1 MALTKASFSMIAN
14 APINLLDYGAVGDG
28 IVNDTIAV
36 QAAVTFAR
44 AQGGESRKLYWPRGT
59 YLITNTIVLGTN
71 QYIEFD
77 PGVTINFV
85 PVDPLNTPL
94 FVAANQSE
102 VYLNGNGATLIGT
115 RGTVAGQG
123 SGNAIELYGT
133 DNATVRNFV
142 IKDFA
147 TDGIIIWGDVTGSG
161 PCIDVLIENCTVE
174 NCRRNGM
181 SIISVIGCIVL
192 GGVYKGTNGSLGGPH
207 AGIDI
212 EPNTDSF
219 LENVNLIGV
228 ITAENDGAG
237 IQITPGALSATV
249 ARRFSVNITG
259 GRSINDGNVS
269 GAAGLWFVNG
279 GALTNKIYGQVI
291 VRGFTVEEPKSRGV
305 SFREWDADKSPRAI
319 VEDVTVY
326 NPDSTSSI
334 VGNVDRTGFVI
345 YADSGQATTNLGN
358 IQLRNCL
365 AEDLRGSPRM
375 VWGMLLAADVG
386 KVIKNVLVENPKSIN
401 FVASTK
407 FDIYTSVS
415 EGPGT
420 SIDTDVVYP
429 TPKPVDESVSL
440 SIAGY
445 GGKRVN
451 ATTSGIVLT
460 LPFASNCNG
469 MVYEIQNAPGVNSV
483 TVALQAGDTILGDV
497 NVASVGLVLD
507 AGGFLRLRSCGS
519 ASWTVEALDGLSRI
533 PGMSVQ
539 RKIQFNN
546 AAPVAGTWTQGD
558 IVFNSAATVGQP
570 IGFQCTVSGSP
581 GTWVAMANL

>member
-36 QAAVTFAR
+36 QAAVTAAR

-59 YLITNTIVLGTN
+59 YLITNTIILGTN

-249 ARRFSVNITG
+249 ARRFNVFITG
-259 GRSINDGNVS
+259 GRSINDGNIN

-279 GALTNKIYGQVI
+279 GAMTNKIYGEVI

-305 SFREWDADKSPRAI
+305 SFYEWDADKSPRAI

-365 AEDLRGSPRM
+365 AEDLRVSPRM

-401 FVASTK
+401 FVAGTK

-429 TPKPVDESVSL
+429 TPKPVDEGVSL

-483 TVALQAGDTILGDV
+483 TVAVQTGDTILGDV
-497 NVASVGLVLD
+497 GVASTNLVLD
-507 AGGFLRLRSCGS
+507 AGGFLRLRSRGS

-546 AAPVAGTWTQGD
+546 AIPVSGTWSQGD
-558 IVFNSAATVGQP
+558 IVFNSDATVGQP
-570 IGFQCTVSGSP
+570 QGWQCTVAGTP
-581 GTWVAMANL
+581 GTWVSMGNL

>member
-14 APINLLDYGAVGDG
+14 APINLLDYGAVGNG
-28 IVNDTIAV
+28 IVDDTVTI
-36 QAAVTFAR
+36 QAAVTAAR

-181 SIISVIGCIVL
+181 SIISAIGCIVL

-249 ARRFSVNITG
+249 ARRFNVNITG
-259 GRSINDGNVS
+259 GRSINDGNVN

-279 GALTNKIYGQVI
+279 GAMTNKIYGQVI

-401 FVASTK
+401 FVAGNK

-429 TPKPVDESVSL
+429 TPKPVNESGSL

-445 GGKRVN
+445 GGKRIN

-469 MVYEIQNAPGVNSV
+469 MVYEMQNAPGVNSV
-483 TVALQAGDTILGDV
+483 TVAVQTGDTILGDV
-497 NVASVGLVLD
+497 GVTSTNLVLD
-507 AGGFLRLRSCGS
+507 AGGFLRLRSRGS
-519 ASWTVEALDGLSRI
+519 TSWTVEALDGLSRI

-546 AAPVAGTWTQGD
+546 AIPVSGTWAQGD
-558 IVFNSAATVGQP
+558 IVFNSDAAVGQP
-570 IGFQCTVSGSP
+570 QGWQCTVAGTP
-581 GTWVAMANL
+581 GTWVSMGNL